1 MLTRLTVLLGALAVA
16 GCARSYPSTEMVAVR
31 ASAQPLACAADADCG
46 TKQLCVDRAC
56 HDVAGATVAACTELP
71 IHFTTSSAVI
81 DSRNRRELNET
92 ATCLRSDRS
101 VHVTIAGNADERG
114 DSTYNRDL
122 AQRRADAVAGY
133 LEAAGVS
140 PSQLSTVT
148 YGADNPLCDAHDSDC
163 WKQNRRVEI
172 APRGLRA
179 NAGGEPVK
187 NKNTSDNDTK
197 GIQRIDSTGNGTD
210 NGSPLGK

>member
-1 MLTRLTVLLGALAVA
+1 MTRLTALLGLLSVA
-16 GCARSYPSTEMVAVR
+16 GCARSFPATEMVAVQP
-31 ASAQPLACAADADCG
+31 AAQPVACAADADCG
-46 TKQLCVDRAC
+46 TQQLCVDRAC
-56 HDVAGATVAACTELP
+56 HDVTAATVAACTERP
-71 IHFTTSSAVI
+71 IHFVTNSAAI
-81 DSRNRRELNET
+81 DGRNRSELNET

-114 DSTYNRDL
+114 DSAYNRDL

-140 PSQLSTVT
+140 PSQLTTAT
-148 YGADNPLCDAHDSDC
+148 YGADNPMCTAHDSDC

-179 NAGGEPVK
+179 KANEPVK
-187 NKNTSDNDTK
+187 NKVTSDDDTK